1 MSERR
6 RWTRRRF
13 LTSSVVGA
21 SVGMAGCTSDVL
33 DSGDGTTTQSGN
45 ATDGGEALSLSNF
58 RGSGPLVEQRAE
70 PGGTSMDDLPDLSGE
85 LSVYL
90 GGGEGGLYENL
101 VRLLERKYPDFD
113 AVVRPAPSDQLAN
126 TIVSESQGGTSEA
139 DVFWS
144 IDSTS
149 LGIVA
154 DAGVTT
160 ELPDRVLDP
169 VPEGFRASDGSWVGV
184 AGRARSISYNTDQLS
199 ESDIPNTVSEFPET
213 AAFEGSMGWAP
224 TYGAFKS
231 FVTAMRLIDGP
242 EQTKQWLQG
251 MLDHGVTEYPDEFLT
266 SNAVAD
272 GEIAAGFAN
281 HYYALRV
288 LSSRPDAPIDL
299 AFTKGDA
306 GALVNVSG
314 TEIIEGTE
322 KTDLATDFISHLL
335 SAEAQEFFATTTLA
349 YPMIP
354 DVEPVGPLPTVD
366 ELEPP
371 EVDLSELSDLEPTQE
386 LMREVGVL

>member
-1 MSERR
+1 
-6 RWTRRRF
+6 
-13 LTSSVVGA
+13 L
-21 SVGMAGCTSDVL
+21 AGCVSDFT
-33 DSGDGTTTQSGN
+33 DSGGETTNQ
-45 ATDGGEALSLSNF
+45 DGGPNDGGGGADLSLSDF
-58 RGSGPLVEQRAE
+58 RGSGPLVEQRPA
-70 PGGTSMDDLPDLSGE
+70 PGGTSMDDLPALSGE
-85 LSVYL
+85 LNVYL

-101 VRLLERKYPDFD
+101 VRLLERKYSNFTPQ
-113 AVVRPAPSDQLAN
+113 VRMAPSDQLAN
-126 TIVSESQGGTSEA
+126 TIVEEKKGGSSGA

-149 LGIVA
+149 LGVVA
-154 DAGVTT
+154 DADATAT
-160 ELPDRVLDP
+160 LPDRVLDP
-169 VPEGFRASDGSWVGV
+169 VPEEFRAGDGSWVGV
-184 AGRARSISYNTDQLS
+184 AGRARAVPFNTDQLS
-199 ESDIPNTVSEFPET
+199 ESDVPDSNHEFPET
-213 AAFEGSMGWAP
+213 GALEGAMGWAP

-242 EQTKQWLQG
+242 EQTKQWLRG
-251 MLDHGVTEYPDEFLT
+251 MVDHGVTEYPDEFLT

-272 GEIAAGFAN
+272 GEIGAGFAN

-314 TEIIEGTE
+314 TEIIDGTE
-322 KTDLATDFISHLL
+322 KTELAGDFIRHLL
-335 SAEAQEFFATTTLA
+335 SAEAQEFFATTTFA

-371 EVDLSELSDLEPTQE
+371 EVDLSKLSDLEPTLQ
-386 LMREVGVL
+386 LMREVGIL

>member
-6 RWTRRRF
+6 TWTRRRF
-13 LTSSVVGA
+13 LATSTVGA
-21 SVGMAGCTSDVL
+21 TAGL
-33 DSGDGTTTQSGN
+33 SGCISQFTNSEESGTTVSMG
-45 ATDGGEALSLSNF
+45 DF
-58 RGSGPLVEQRAE
+58 RGSGPLVESRPQ
-70 PGGTSMDDLPDLSGE
+70 PGGTSMDDLPDLDGT
-85 LSVYL
+85 LNVYL

-101 VRLLERKYPDFD
+101 IDLLEQKYSNFT
-113 AVVRPAPSDQLAN
+113 AKTRMNSSTQLAN
-126 TIVSESQGGTSEA
+126 AIVEAKKGGQSRA

-154 DAGVTT
+154 DANATT
-160 ELPDRVLDP
+160 KLPNRVQKP
-169 VPEGFRASDGSWVGV
+169 VPKGFRDSDGKWVGI
-184 AGRARSISYNTDQLS
+184 AGRARSIPYNTNKLS
-199 ESDIPNTVSEFPET
+199 ESDIPNKVQQFTQTP
-213 AAFEGSMGWAP
+213 ALKGAMGWAP

-231 FVTAMRLIDGP
+231 FVTAMRLNAGP
-242 EQTKQWLQG
+242 QKTKQWLKG
-251 MLDHGVTEYPDEFLT
+251 MVNHGVSKYPDEFIT

-288 LSSRPDAPIDL
+288 QASRPDAPIDL
-299 AFTKGDA
+299 AFTKNDA

-322 KTDLATDFISHLL
+322 KKELAADFIAHLL
-335 SAEAQEFFATTTLA
+335 SAEAQEFFATKTFA

-354 DVEPVGPLPTVD
+354 EVKPVGGLPTVD
-366 ELEPP
+366 ELAPP
-371 EVDLSELSDLEPTQE
+371 KVDLSKLSNLEPTLK
-386 LMREVGVL
+386 LMKEAGVL